1 MIYSSPLV
9 CTITRSRQHS
19 SKLTTLPTAAQPP
32 PLQADVYSFGCI
44 VWEALERRRPHAGL
58 DGFQVQTAWAL
69 DPEAM
74 RLQRPTPPAGLAP
87 PAHAAFAAL
96 AALAEACTAWEPDA
110 RPDFRGVLAALRAA
124 GGGGGGA
131 SGAATPLASPF

>member
-1 MIYSSPLV
+1 MHHR
-9 CTITRSRQHS
+9 THSRQHS
-19 SKLTTLPTAAQPP
+19 LKLTTLPTAAQPP
-32 PLQADVYSFGCI
+32 PPTRQADVYSFGCI

-69 DPEAM
+69 DSEAM
-74 RLQRPTPPAGLAP
+74 RLPRPTPPAGLAP
-87 PAHAAFAAL
+87 PARAAFAAL

-124 GGGGGGA
+124 GGGGGGGA